1 MEKALNTLKR
11 VSALVTVVV
20 ILVLYV
26 TTLVLALMNN
36 SYTKKFF
43 MASLVASFMLPIF
56 IYLIF
61 WIAKVLRKYNPNNKK
76 DKPEISSDK
85 KNMQEK

>member
-43 MASLVASFMLPIF
+43 MASLVASFNVTVSSIV
-56 IYLIF
+56 YLTGLVAAPSF
-61 WIAKVLRKYNPNNKK
+61 KV
-76 DKPEISSDK
+76 
-85 KNMQEK
+85 